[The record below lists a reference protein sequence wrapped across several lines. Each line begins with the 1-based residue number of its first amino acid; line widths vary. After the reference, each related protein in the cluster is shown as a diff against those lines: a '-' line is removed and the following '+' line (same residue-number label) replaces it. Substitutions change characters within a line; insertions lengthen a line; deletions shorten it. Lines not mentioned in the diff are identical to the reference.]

1 VKENTFA
8 IESNSRFHLP
18 MDILLTARNRLD
30 WRTVNSDFKVRYR
43 PKVTIEKEMQ
53 TQFLFFVPYLYGEY
67 FVNFNESSS
76 DRFRLCIG
84 IEIKVA
90 LYVNFESYY
99 LRQFQNGE
107 TVDAVNAVGV
117 ALKFYLSK
125 PALQHVFRKK
135 KKD

>member
-1 VKENTFA
+1 
-8 IESNSRFHLP
+8 
-18 MDILLTARNRLD
+18 M
-30 WRTVNSDFKVRYR
+30 
-43 PKVTIEKEMQ
+43 
-53 TQFLFFVPYLYGEY
+53 
-67 FVNFNESSS
+67 NFNEPSS

-99 LRQFQNGE
+99 MRQFQNGE

-125 PALQHVFRKK
+125 QAIQHVFGGK
-135 KKD
+135 KKDEL